1 MPYANIDAKR
11 RNDFRRSAMR
21 KSANPRML
29 RPGRGDNAFI
39 TCWEVHMADR
49 HTVAVIT
56 LNGDHYDQYSIR
68 TNGSDD
74 PGQEAF
80 HAAVRQLYAQYK
92 AGALDPGVYVVKVP
106 GDDEL
111 TARLEVDDN
120 AS

>member
-1 MPYANIDAKR
+1 MPSPANTMPQWKLDR
-11 RNDFRRSAMR
+11 L
-21 KSANPRML
+21 NPNPYM
-29 RPGRGDNAFI
+29 RPGRNEYAAFHEN
-39 TCWEVHMADR
+39 WEKLMADR

-56 LNGDHYDQYSIR
+56 LNGEHYDQYSIR

-92 AGALDPGVYVVKVP
+92 VGALDPGVYVVKVP

-120 AS
+120 A

>member
-1 MPYANIDAKR
+1 MEYISPSEMKVRAER
-11 RNDFRRSAMR
+11 RRARRTPGR
-21 KSANPRML
+21 KSAHI
-29 RPGRGDNAFI
+29 RPGRGDSPFLEV
-39 TCWEVHMADR
+39 WEFVMADR

-56 LNGDHYDQYSIR
+56 RNGDHFDQYSIR

-111 TARLEVDDN
+111 TARLEVDAN
-120 AS
+120 A